1 MSISDLEEFRARR
14 ATGHAEAQRK
24 RQQRIEEEGGIA
36 YTSMRDW
43 DRRIPQDDRVQLAR
57 NFQRIWEYLELKPRD
72 LEEPSSRR
80 LRRDLS
86 RMRNPEG
93 KYIIA
98 SSAIWLHYID
108 LILNVMDKR
117 KKKLPVDLLMLR
129 LTRGTRFHP
138 LIQTTDERESL
149 LIPGY
154 ELKADEIANKFKLF
168 VTYRS
173 IAKKAV
179 EKNIQAAQKGVGESL
194 IQGDSLYSQSEAP
207 LSNVLNEEYL
217 KERGWPDKR
226 FADLSLTDLIEV
238 RDILRKCE
246 EDEFKKTETY
256 TDYGSRSLS
265 EYVNAI
271 NVTSILYYEDSLISL
286 YSGKDRELLPHCLLG
301 ISREGWMIP
310 GSNSDEDLAY
320 WLDNDGVRD
329 IFCTDD
335 VGGGH
340 VYLILY
346 PDMAFERIVPYIL
359 ILEDE
364 ATRGDFL
371 ANAIAS
377 SDSDIFVAANQKKDA
392 PVEYKT
398 LTELLL
404 DVERISSQLIKTSEN
419 LINHPVLIA
428 EREKDDQLE
437 AAIQGLFEELH

>member
-1 MSISDLEEFRARR
+1 MSISNLEEFRDRR
-14 ATGHAEAQRK
+14 AAGRAEAQRK
-24 RQQRIEEEGGIA
+24 RQQKIEEEGGIA
-36 YTSMRDW
+36 YTSMREW
-43 DRRIPQDDRVQLAR
+43 DRRIPQKDRVQLAR
-57 NFQRIWEYLELKPRD
+57 NFQRIWEDIGLKPRD
-72 LEEPSSRR
+72 LEESSSGS
-80 LRRDLS
+80 LRTNLS

-98 SSAIWLHYID
+98 TSAIWLHYID

-117 KKKLPVDLLMLR
+117 NKKLPVDLLMLR

-138 LIQTTDERESL
+138 LIQKTDDRESL

-154 ELKADEIANKFKLF
+154 ELKADEIGNKFELLD
-168 VTYRS
+168 TYRS

-179 EKNIQAAQKGVGESL
+179 ENNNQVAQKGVGESL

-207 LSNVLNEEYL
+207 LSSFLTEEYL
-217 KERGWPDKR
+217 EERGWAEKQ
-226 FADLSLTDLIEV
+226 FFDLSLENLIEF
-238 RDILRKCE
+238 RDILRECE
-246 EDEFKKTETY
+246 EDEFKQTKIRM
-256 TDYGSRSLS
+256 DYGSRSLS

-271 NVTSILYYEDSLISL
+271 NVTSILFYEDDSLISL
-286 YSGKDRELLPHCLLG
+286 YSGKDRELIPHCLLG
-301 ISREGWMIP
+301 ISREGWVIP

-320 WLDNDGVRD
+320 WLDNDG
-329 IFCTDD
+329 

-392 PVEYKT
+392 QVEYKT

-419 LINHPVLIA
+419 LINHPVLMA